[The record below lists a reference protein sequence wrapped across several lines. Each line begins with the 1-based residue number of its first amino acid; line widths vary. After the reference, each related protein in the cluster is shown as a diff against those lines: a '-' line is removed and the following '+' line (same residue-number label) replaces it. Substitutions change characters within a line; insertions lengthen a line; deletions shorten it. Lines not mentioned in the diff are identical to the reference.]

1 MAFFFFFLKG
11 DSRVFLAPGGL
22 PLPSSSPSSSRR
34 SPLLRQDPILFERF
48 SPQFCGGLGHP
59 RVFFLFFSS
68 LSFCFH
74 LVSSG
79 WPPPLLFV
87 LCVEMANSA
96 NTNTVVRTWF
106 GGRRGLRSGG
116 EQRPDRAG
124 AGTAATPRPRLSSA
138 ARARPPLP
146 ASGGAGRGGGARGV
160 VGGGRRGSRRGRRR
174 RGGLGRRPGLG
185 PPRGGW
191 AGASARSRPWTPPGR
206 QEGRAGGEPP
216 LPYHPPRPPAPE
228 PAGEGAPR
236 EPSQKKKKNR
246 RLGEPG
252 ESPLETHRDPL
263 LTRWKANGYS
273 GG

>member
-1 MAFFFFFLKG
+1 M
-11 DSRVFLAPGGL
+11 
-22 PLPSSSPSSSRR
+22 
-34 SPLLRQDPILFERF
+34 
-48 SPQFCGGLGHP
+48 
-59 RVFFLFFSS
+59 
-68 LSFCFH
+68 
-74 LVSSG
+74 
-79 WPPPLLFV
+79 FV

-174 RGGLGRRPGLG
+174 RGGRGRRPGLG

-191 AGASARSRPWTPPGR
+191 AGASARSRPGPPPAARRGG
-206 QEGRAGGEPP
+206 QEGSRRFPTPTSPARPRTGRRRGSPRA
-216 LPYHPPRPPAPE
+216 A
-228 PAGEGAPR
+228 
-236 EPSQKKKKNR
+236 SKKNR

-273 GG
+273 GGYSEVFWRLCLGSLHWGHFMYYLKKKKKTKVEKHLSRFLPNR